1 MYRIQSST
9 VSPQNDESEL
19 IDVFV
24 AMGGNPDK
32 SGHVEAE
39 RLRRSIKAFEL
50 TVDIDRLIDET
61 DTAGSVVE

>member
-1 MYRIQSST
+1 MDQVLLMRASDWIEAQKGAASA
-9 VSPQNDESEL
+9 QNGESDL

-50 TVDIDRLIDET
+50 R
-61 DTAGSVVE
+61 

>member
-1 MYRIQSST
+1 MRASDWIEAQKGAASA
-9 VSPQNDESEL
+9 QNGESDL

-50 TVDIDRLIDET
+50 R
-61 DTAGSVVE
+61 